1 MVTAA
6 DSTLPELD
14 AEELVRWRAGGG
26 RLVDLLTAAQRLG
39 PVAGFRIGD
48 RQVVLVTGPEEVQ
61 HVLARNPDTYV
72 KHGHRAKVLLGD
84 GLLCAAGEPWRRQ
97 RKLLQP
103 QFTVRGIRTY
113 EPQLRAAVAAL
124 ADRWR
129 AAADSGEARELD
141 ADLRYFSLDVIW
153 RSLTAQALDEPTYRQ
168 LVAAGDSLAAIPAFA
183 PATGETAADFSQ
195 AVADADRAAEHAI
208 ALARKADE
216 PTLIAVLLRAA
227 GELPGYDEKLVRDEL
242 LTLMVA
248 GYETTATTLG
258 WLFLLLDTHPE
269 QRDWALSAGPAG
281 SAERAAAIRA
291 LIDETLRLYPVA
303 WLMPRHAAETGTVG
317 GRTVPAGA
325 TVLLCPYLTHRDP
338 ALWPDPE
345 TFRPQRFLTAERR
358 PAPGTYF
365 PFGLGPRA
373 CIGAQ
378 FAVREMTLL
387 LEELLPAVRP
397 EIRERPGGAGYR
409 LTVHPDGPIRAVLR
423 RDAGDRAAGDRAV
436 GDPAAG
442 DRAARD
448 RDENRL

>member
-14 AEELVRWRAGGG
+14 AGELVRWRAEGG

-39 PVAGFRIGD
+39 PVAGFRIGE

-113 EPQLRAAVAAL
+113 EPQLRAAVAAV

-129 AAADSGEARELD
+129 AAADTGEVRELD

-153 RSLTAQALDEPTYRQ
+153 RSLTARPLDEPTYRQ

-183 PATGETAADFSQ
+183 PATGESDADFSR

-208 ALARKADE
+208 ALARQADE
-216 PTLIAVLLRAA
+216 PTLIGVLLRAA
-227 GELPGYDEKLVRDEL
+227 RELPDYDESLVRDEL

-258 WLFLLLDTHPE
+258 WLFLLLDAHPE
-269 QRDWALSAGPAG
+269 QRDLALSAGPAG

-303 WLMPRHAAETGTVG
+303 WLMPRHAAETGAVG
-317 GRTVPAGA
+317 GHLVPAGA

-338 ALWPDPE
+338 EVWPAPE
-345 TFRPQRFLTAERR
+345 TFRPQRFLAAERR
-358 PAPGTYF
+358 PGPGSYF

-387 LEELLPAVRP
+387 LEELLPAFRP
-397 EIRERPGGAGYR
+397 EIREQPTEAGYR
-409 LTVHPDGPIRAVLR
+409 LTVHPDGPVRAVLH
-423 RDAGDRAAGDRAV
+423 RA
-436 GDPAAG
+436 
-442 DRAARD
+442 
-448 RDENRL
+448 ENRL

>member
-1 MVTAA
+1 MRQGRDVMVTAA

-14 AEELVRWRAGGG
+14 VEELARWRADGG
-26 RLVDLLTAAQRLG
+26 RLVDLLTAARRLG
-39 PVAGFRIGD
+39 PVAGFRVGE

-61 HVLARNPDTYV
+61 QVLAREPDTYV

-103 QFTVRGIRTY
+103 QFTVRGIRAY

-129 AAADSGEARELD
+129 AAADSGELRELD

-183 PATGETAADFSQ
+183 PATGEHTADFSR
-195 AVADADRAAEHAI
+195 AVADADLAAEHAI
-208 ALARKADE
+208 ALARQADE

-227 GELPGYDEKLVRDEL
+227 RELPHYDETLVRDEL

-258 WLFLLLDTHPE
+258 WLFLLLDEHPE
-269 QRDWALSAGPAG
+269 QRERALAAGPAG

-303 WLMPRHAAETGTVG
+303 WLMPRHAAEAGTVG
-317 GRTVPAGA
+317 GRPVPAGA

-338 ALWPDPE
+338 ALWPEPE
-345 TFRPQRFLTAERR
+345 TFRPQRFLAAGRR
-358 PAPGTYF
+358 PAPGAYF

-378 FAVREMTLL
+378 FALREMTLL
-387 LEELLPAVRP
+387 LEELLPAIRP
-397 EIRERPGGAGYR
+397 EIRERPAEAGYR
-409 LTVHPDGPIRAVLR
+409 LTVHPDGPVRAVLHR
-423 RDAGDRAAGDRAV
+423 EGSR
-436 GDPAAG
+436 
-442 DRAARD
+442 
-448 RDENRL
+448 